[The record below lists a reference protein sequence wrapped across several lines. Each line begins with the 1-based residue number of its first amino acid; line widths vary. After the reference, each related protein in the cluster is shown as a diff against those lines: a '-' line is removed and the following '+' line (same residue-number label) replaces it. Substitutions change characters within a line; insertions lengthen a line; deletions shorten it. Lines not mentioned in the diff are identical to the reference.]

1 MKSPPVACSATPL
14 KATFAVLAAL
24 LFSSSVHAG
33 TLQVEVLDVGQGD
46 AILLTLPAGERVLID
61 AGPTKD
67 GVYRQLRGRG
77 IRSLDLVV
85 ASHAH
90 LDHIGGMEAVVE
102 SFKIGAYVD
111 SGVPAESATFQDLE
125 RMLSSRKVERT
136 RATTH
141 QSWSWDEVTAT
152 VLWPGR
158 TYLSDTRSD
167 LNSNSVVL
175 RVDHGDVCFLF
186 TGDAEE
192 PTEEVIADD
201 LRGGCEVLKVAHHG
215 SRHSTS
221 SHFLDVMQPEIAL
234 ISCGKDNKFDHPGT
248 DTLERLERIGAEVFR
263 TDQSGRLILESD
275 GTDVVMTRGVSR
287 RETLFGGRGG

>member
-1 MKSPPVACSATPL
+1 MRSFLV
-14 KATFAVLAAL
+14 AAL
-24 LFSSSVHAG
+24 LLLLGLPAGAG
-33 TLQVEVLDVGQGD
+33 TLRMEMLDVGQGD
-46 AILLTLPAGERVLID
+46 AVLLTLPAGERILID

-77 IRSLDLVV
+77 IRSLDMVV

-90 LDHIGGMEAVVE
+90 LDHVGGMEDVVE
-102 SFKIGAYVD
+102 SFKIGLYVD
-111 SGVPAESATFQDLE
+111 SGVPAQSATFQNLE
-125 RMLSSRKVERT
+125 RALASRKVKRV
-136 RATTH
+136 RAMEGMTWT
-141 QSWSWDEVTAT
+141 WDEVTAT
-152 VLWPGR
+152 VLWPGK

-175 RVDHGDVCFLF
+175 RVDHGEVCFLF

-192 PTEEVIADD
+192 PTEEVISDD

-221 SHFLDVMQPEIAL
+221 SHFLEVMRPELAL
-234 ISCGKDNKFDHPGT
+234 ISCGLDNKFDHPGEA
-248 DTLERLERIGAEVFR
+248 TLERLERIGAEVHR
-263 TDQSGRLILESD
+263 TDLGGRLVVESD

-287 RETLFGGRGG
+287 RETLFGGRRKPSGG